1 MFRVLAESESPYSSA
16 SATTT
21 LPFEAEE
28 NEEYDGLA
36 ASNSAKAPP
45 RLSEPNHHHI

>member
-1 MFRVLAESESPYSSA
+1 MYRFLAESGSPYSSA
-16 SATTT
+16 SAMTN

-36 ASNSAKAPP
+36 ALNGAKAPP